1 MVGGTQVPPPD
12 PITRWA
18 RPAERA
24 GLGGAVARWAE
35 GGGGQRRGRPPPP
48 FSLPATAAANHQAGA
63 RPRRGLLWP
72 RNSQTPSFRGK
83 KIRAAGSAAGS
94 GGRPGARDRTH
105 VRAGSQPHTR
115 FLCHPQKGRR
125 TIRRVDRERSG
136 GLRCQ
141 PGPGRGGAGGRA
153 GLCAPGSLTLQN
165 FPGLSA
171 STGARVPRARA
182 ALHAVSGSAPSPA
195 GP

>member
-1 MVGGTQVPPPD
+1 MVGGDSGPA
-12 PITRWA
+12 TRPHYTLGAPSRA
-18 RPAERA
+18 RRA
-24 GLGGAVARWAE
+24 GRGRGPLGG

-125 TIRRVDRERSG
+125 KIRRVNREQSG
-136 GLRCQ
+136 GLGCQ
-141 PGPGRGGAGGRA
+141 PGPGRGWAGVGGGQDSA
-153 GLCAPGSLTLQN
+153 HPAP
-165 FPGLSA
+165 
-171 STGARVPRARA
+171 
-182 ALHAVSGSAPSPA
+182 
-195 GP
+195 